1 MSIVQR
7 VGTITEPLRD
17 VFTCMSV
24 CVCKMVNPLITPHQ
38 MYQNKKSVWHGLVL
52 SLQCIKH
59 FQGGCHGFSIFLSD
73 MFYHR
78 HMGRQRKANMFPLDP
93 GTRDYITHLF
103 NMSCWFITSKYWY
116 IMQCSPAFL
125 AGL

>member
-38 MYQNKKSVWHGLVL
+38 MYQHKKSVWHGLVL

-73 MFYHR
+73 MFLSSPHGKTKVSEHVSTRSRYK
-78 HMGRQRKANMFPLDP
+78 GLYNPL
-93 GTRDYITHLF
+93 I
-103 NMSCWFITSKYWY
+103 
-116 IMQCSPAFL
+116 
-125 AGL
+125 